1 MATMQEQAQP
11 KVQFCS
17 SVGCI
22 LLYSS
27 FERFLLAFKIEATL
41 VMSVIALTIDV
52 LFIIFIFFLI
62 KKSENK
68 LCKPSAPSPTVCRLS
83 ELAINLVWRSRCT

>member
-22 LLYSS
+22 LLYGS

-41 VMSVIALTIDV
+41 DMSVIALTIDV
-52 LFIIFIFFLI
+52 LFIIFIFFNQ
-62 KKSENK
+62 E
-68 LCKPSAPSPTVCRLS
+68 
-83 ELAINLVWRSRCT
+83 E